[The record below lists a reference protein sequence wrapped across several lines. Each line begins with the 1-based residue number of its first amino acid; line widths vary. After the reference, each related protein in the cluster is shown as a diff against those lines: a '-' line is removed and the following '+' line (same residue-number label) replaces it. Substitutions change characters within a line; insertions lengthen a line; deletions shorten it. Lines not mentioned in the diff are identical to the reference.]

1 MASLDKYQFV
11 EGRQESGKKRDKK
24 HKKRSKK
31 RGVASSS
38 SDEVRPIK
46 GHIFVVRNVPFYMLV
61 FQFSLSDYYCA
72 S

>member
-1 MASLDKYQFV
+1 MYIYFFICTGMASLDKYQFV
-11 EGRQESGKKRDKK
+11 EGRQGSGKKRDKK

-46 GHIFVVRNVPFYMLV
+46 VFYFCCM
-61 FQFSLSDYYCA
+61 
-72 S
+72 